1 MKIDFNNLELININE
16 NIYKI
21 KYDNQTL
28 KFWSPNIKIPFGL
41 ENEYNKLIIKGE
53 LDDSDNNKHKNEII
67 HLKKLINIIE
77 KNIKKKL
84 DLDDDTNGIFKSII
98 KKRNNKLDFVECRI
112 KKMKTNILTSI
123 EFEDKI
129 NNYLKTIYDLPKQ
142 CYVKLQF
149 EIDGLFDYRNENNEK
164 NKVGLVVYV
173 SKIIVLK

>member
-1 MKIDFNNLELININE
+1 MKIDFNNLELINLNE
-16 NIYKI
+16 NIYQI
-21 KYDNQTL
+21 KYNNQTL

-53 LDDSDNNKHKNEII
+53 LDDSDNNKYKNEII

-112 KKMKTNILTSI
+112 KKMKNNILTSI
-123 EFEDKI
+123 EFEDKA

-142 CYVKLQF
+142 SYVKLQF

-164 NKVGLVVYV
+164 NKVGLIVYI

>member
-1 MKIDFNNLELININE
+1 MKIDFNNLELINLNK

-28 KFWSPNIKIPFGL
+28 KFWSPSIKIPFGL

-53 LDDSDNNKHKNEII
+53 LDDSDNNKYKNEII

-112 KKMKTNILTSI
+112 KKMKNSILTSI

-142 CYVKLQF
+142 SYVKLQF